1 MDCNKEEALR
11 AKDIAEKKMEN
22 RDFVGARKIALK
34 AQQLY
39 PDLENIAQML
49 VVCDVHCSAEP
60 KLFGNEI
67 DWYEILQVEETA
79 GDVIIKKQYR
89 KLALQLHPDKNK
101 FAGAEAAFKL
111 IGEAQRV
118 LLDREKRILFDIKR
132 RVSVNKPAMSRFNS
146 TVRSNVRPNFAS
158 SNAQQQQSTQPARQ
172 QPAQRQQNG
181 VRPTFWT
188 VCPFCSVKYQY
199 YKEILNKSL
208 RCQHCSRPFVA
219 YEVVIKDSSSPA
231 TNSTQQA
238 SGQQKDG
245 LNHGSFKV
253 GAGSQ
258 GSSHGE
264 KTNTGPSD
272 KKRPTK
278 VSGKLNRKRKSKR
291 KQVAETSE
299 SLDSVSSSDTEGDM
313 VASKDAQATNSTQQ
327 ASGQQKDGLNH
338 GSFKVGSR
346 YQGNSHAEKT
356 NTGPKDKKGP
366 TKVSG
371 KLNRKRK
378 RKRKH
383 VAETSESLDSVS
395 SSDSE
400 GDRVASKD
408 GFSGVENHSTST
420 EGHPRRSTRQ
430 KHEVSYKQNG
440 NDNDDGIVKPSE
452 RVLKSRSPDLGG
464 KSLGETI
471 KMNCQNGLAG
481 DPKEGHKELK
491 QKQHLYSEESLHNRK
506 EEIKTVRGKDAVGGS
521 KQMDETSEHVSPDS
535 ISKATNHP
543 NVYVFPDAEFNN
555 FVTGKKKECFTT
567 GQIWAVYD
575 TADGMPRF
583 YALIRKVLSPEFKL
597 QITWFESC
605 PDCKD
610 EIKWVNEDLPV
621 ACGKYKLGDTDI
633 TEDHLM
639 FSHLVLCKKIGR
651 NTFKV
656 YPRKGETWALFK
668 NWDIKWYMDAE
679 SHQQYE
685 YEFVEILTDYVE
697 GEGICVLYLAK
708 MKGFAS
714 LFFQNMKEDNK
725 SFQIPTQELFRFS
738 HRVPSFKM
746 TGEEGLGVPTGSYEL
761 DPAALP
767 LNLEETTAPEKLDVK
782 VGHSS
787 SGSENTRC
795 SNRSEPLMT
804 SDAPIP
810 KVNLAQKNLARENK
824 DSVDESGICCAY
836 PASSSETIEI
846 PDTQFF
852 NFDAGRSLEKF
863 QIGQIWA
870 FYSDEDGL
878 PKYYGMINKI
888 VTSSDLEVHVSWL
901 TCYWIPENTIK
912 WEDKD
917 MVISCGR
924 FKVNQ
929 ADEFLSVY
937 STTSCVSHQVHAD
950 VVGKNKSYSIL
961 PRKGEVWALYR
972 KWTNKIKCSELK
984 NWEYD
989 IVEVVEETDLFINVV
1004 VLEFVSGFSSVFK
1017 CKSNEGS
1024 SVNLR
1029 IPRKELLRFSHQIPA
1044 FKLTEEHGN
1053 LRDFWELDPG
1063 ALPIYYYGLK

>member
-22 RDFVGARKIALK
+22 KDFVGARKIALK

-60 KLFGNEI
+60 KLFGNEM
-67 DWYEILQVEETA
+67 DWYEILQVEQTA
-79 GDVIIKKQYR
+79 GDAMIKKQYR
-89 KLALQLHPDKNK
+89 KFALQLHPDKNK

-118 LLDREKRILFDIKR
+118 LLDREKRSLFDMKR
-132 RVSVNKPAMSRFNS
+132 RVPMNKPAM
-146 TVRSNVRPNFAS
+146 
-158 SNAQQQQSTQPARQ
+158 QPVPQ
-172 QPAQRQQNG
+172 QQNG

-208 RCQHCSRPFVA
+208 RCQNCSRPFVA
-219 YEVVIKDSSSPA
+219 YEVVIKGTSSPA

-238 SGQQKDG
+238 SDQRKDG
-245 LNHGSFKV
+245 LNHGAFKA
-253 GAGSQ
+253 GAGS
-258 GSSHGE
+258 
-264 KTNTGPSD
+264 
-272 KKRPTK
+272 
-278 VSGKLNRKRKSKR
+278 
-291 KQVAETSE
+291 
-299 SLDSVSSSDTEGDM
+299 
-313 VASKDAQATNSTQQ
+313 
-327 ASGQQKDGLNH
+327 
-338 GSFKVGSR
+338 
-346 YQGNSHAEKT
+346 QGNSHAEKS
-356 NTGPKDKKGP
+356 NTGPYDKKGP
-366 TKVSG
+366 TNVSG
-371 KLNRKRK
+371 KHNGKRK
-378 RKRKH
+378 RKQ
-383 VAETSESLDSVS
+383 VAESSESFDCIS

-400 GDRVASKD
+400 GDAAASKG
-408 GFSGVENHSTST
+408 GFSGVENSSTFR
-420 EGHPRRSTRQ
+420 ERHPRRSTRQ
-430 KHEVSYKQNG
+430 NHGVSYKENRS
-440 NDNDDGIVKPSE
+440 DNDDGLVKPSKRGLE
-452 RVLKSRSPDLGG
+452 SRSLHGDG
-464 KSLGETI
+464 KS
-471 KMNCQNGLAG
+471 
-481 DPKEGHKELK
+481 H
-491 QKQHLYSEESLHNRK
+491 
-506 EEIKTVRGKDAVGGS
+506 DAVGGS
-521 KQMDETSEHVSPDS
+521 KQMDETSERSGPAS
-535 ISKATNHP
+535 ISKVTNHP
-543 NVYVFPDAEFNN
+543 NVYVFPDAEFSD
-555 FVTGKKKECFTT
+555 FETDKKKECFAT

-575 TADGMPRF
+575 TTDGMPRF

-597 QITWFESC
+597 QITWFESH

-621 ACGKYKLGDTDI
+621 ACGKFKVGDTDI

-639 FSHLVLCKKIGR
+639 FSHLVLCEKIGR

-668 NWDIKWYMDAE
+668 NWDIKWYMDVE

-697 GEGICVLYLAK
+697 GEGVYVVYLAK
-708 MKGFAS
+708 LKGFVS
-714 LFFQNMKEDNK
+714 LFFRNMKEDNK
-725 SFQIPTQELFRFS
+725 SFQIPKQELFRFS
-738 HRVPSFKM
+738 HKVPSFKM
-746 TGEEGLGVPTGSYEL
+746 TGEEGVGVPTGSYEL

-767 LNLEETTAPEKLDVK
+767 VNLEETAVPENLDVK
-782 VGHSS
+782 VTHSL
-787 SGSENTRC
+787 SGDENTRS
-795 SNRSEPLMT
+795 SNRSEP
-804 SDAPIP
+804 
-810 KVNLAQKNLARENK
+810 KVNLERSNLARENK
-824 DSVDESGICCAY
+824 DSVDDSDISCAP
-836 PASSSETIEI
+836 PASSSEAIEI

-878 PKYYGMINKI
+878 PKYYGQINKI
-888 VTSSDLEVHVSWL
+888 KSSSDLELHVSWL
-901 TCYWIPENTIK
+901 TCCWLPENTIK

-917 MVISCGR
+917 MLISCGR
-924 FKVNQ
+924 FKVNKT
-929 ADEFLSVY
+929 DEFLSVY
-937 STTSCVSHQVHAD
+937 STTSSVSHQVHAD
-950 VVGKNKSYSIL
+950 VVKNKSYAIL

-972 KWTNKIKCSELK
+972 KWTHKIKCSELE

-989 IVEVVEETDLFINVV
+989 IVEVVEESDLFINVL

-1017 CKSNEGS
+1017 GKSNEGS

-1044 FKLTEEHGN
+1044 FKLTEEHGI

-1063 ALPIYYYGLK
+1063 ALPVHYYGLK